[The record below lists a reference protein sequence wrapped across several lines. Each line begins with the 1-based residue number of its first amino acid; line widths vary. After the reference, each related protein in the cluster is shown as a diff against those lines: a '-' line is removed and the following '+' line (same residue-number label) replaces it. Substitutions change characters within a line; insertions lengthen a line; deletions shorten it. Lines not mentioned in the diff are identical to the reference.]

1 MQTQKLTKK
10 QNEMIMRADNLYS
23 LLTHNNG
30 RMDFESVHS
39 KFLNKDRDIEILI
52 FVNEEDKVVVARV
65 NPDCI
70 NDNWDKNNPLI
81 KMYGKATCSEPDIF
95 DIRKGI
101 RIATNKLVI
110 QITQYIH
117 TKSKILIRAL
127 KNKYINDSNLINN
140 DIEFVKQINS
150 KY

>member
-10 QNEMIMRADNLYS
+10 QNEMIMRSDNLYS

-70 NDNWDKNNPLI
+70 NNNWDKNNPLI
-81 KMYGKATCSEPDIF
+81 KMYGKATCSEPDVF
-95 DIRKGI
+95 DIGKGI
-101 RIATNKLVI
+101 RIAINKLI
-110 QITQYIH
+110 IKIIRYIH
-117 TKSKILIRAL
+117 TESKNLFRAIQYKFIIKSKMI
-127 KNKYINDSNLINN
+127 DN
-140 DIEFVKQINS
+140 DIEFVKYLIS

>member
-30 RMDFESVHS
+30 RINYKNNDSP
-39 KFLNKDRDIEILI
+39 FLNGDIEINI
-52 FVNEEDKVVVARV
+52 FINEEDKMIIARLNSKCV
-65 NPDCI
+65 IDS
-70 NDNWDKNNPLI
+70 WDKNNPLI
-81 KMYGKATCSEPDIF
+81 KMYGKATCSEPDVF

-140 DIEFVKQINS
+140 DIEFVKQIIS